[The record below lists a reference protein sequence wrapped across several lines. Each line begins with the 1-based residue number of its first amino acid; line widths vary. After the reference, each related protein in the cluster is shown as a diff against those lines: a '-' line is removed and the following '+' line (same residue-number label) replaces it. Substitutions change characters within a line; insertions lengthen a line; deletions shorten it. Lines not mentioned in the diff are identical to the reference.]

1 MLGLP
6 YFPTDQEIYGIKL
19 NNTRSI
25 LKTIL
30 RETVQWHGLKDSPVC
45 SC

>member
-19 NNTRSI
+19 NTKSI
-25 LKTIL
+25 LKTSL
-30 RETVQWHGLKDSPVC
+30 REMVQRHSLKNSAVC